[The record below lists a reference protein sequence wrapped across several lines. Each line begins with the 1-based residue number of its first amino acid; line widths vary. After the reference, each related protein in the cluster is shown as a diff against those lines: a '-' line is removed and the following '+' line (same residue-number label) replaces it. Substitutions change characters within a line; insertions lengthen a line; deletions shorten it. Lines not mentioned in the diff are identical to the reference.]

1 MTWRSFSEYVAM
13 REAGK
18 TDATYRGYDLH
29 AKDYLRNLPH
39 ALKRADIVYA
49 DLESG
54 VQEVMTRF
62 ISGWPLPDV
71 TAQQMREYLCEWYI
85 WDRIR
90 KGIVQRWPVRGYT
103 T

>member
-39 ALKRADIVYA
+39 ALKRADIVYR
-49 DLESG
+49 S
-54 VQEVMTRF
+54 
-62 ISGWPLPDV
+62 LPDGIGEV
-71 TAQQMREYLCEWYI
+71 QIMLAGSTGMVDRELIGQYLCEWYI

-90 KGIVQRWPVRGYT
+90 KGIVQRWPVRSYSA
-103 T
+103 